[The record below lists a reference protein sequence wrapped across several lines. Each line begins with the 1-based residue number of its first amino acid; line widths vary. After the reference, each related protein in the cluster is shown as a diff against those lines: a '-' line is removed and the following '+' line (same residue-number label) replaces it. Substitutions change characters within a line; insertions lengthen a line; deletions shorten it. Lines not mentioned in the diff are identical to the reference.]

1 LVNEN
6 ITHWKPRFFTIWTG
20 QAFSLFG
27 SSLVQFALI
36 WWLTVT
42 TGSATVLATA
52 ALIGMLP
59 QIVLSPFA
67 GVVVDRASRRLVM
80 LVADSLTA
88 LFTLVLVYLFA
99 IGQAQVWHVY
109 AIMFIRSATG
119 AFHFPAMQAST
130 TLMVPERHLSR
141 VAGMNSALNGLMS
154 IAAPAV
160 GALLVSV
167 WPMAQVMMIDV
178 VTAGIAILPLLFIT
192 IPQPKRDLNSQLEA
206 GVRETFLNDLR
217 EGVRYILL
225 WRGLTVIVLI
235 LMSVNFL
242 LIPAASL
249 VPILVTKHYGSDAP
263 QLAMAIAFYGIGIIA
278 GGLLLSVWGGF
289 KRRVFTSM
297 MGLLIMGVSFAMLGL
312 LPGNLFAAALVCAA
326 GIGIGQPTTVGP
338 LYAVL
343 QATVLPAMQGRV
355 MALIGA
361 LAGAITPISLLV
373 AGPVA
378 DAIGVQVWYL
388 VGGIVCFA
396 LGVAG
401 FFIPALANIER
412 DMKQQGLENEA
423 DALQS
428 AMEVRR

>member
-1 LVNEN
+1 MEN
-6 ITHWKPRFFTIWTG
+6 WKPRFFTIWAG

-42 TGSATVLATA
+42 TGSATVLAMATLA
-52 ALIGMLP
+52 GMLP

-67 GVVVDRASRRLVM
+67 GVVVDRASRRLIM
-80 LVADSLTA
+80 LLADGMTA
-88 LFTLVLVYLFA
+88 LFTLVLVYLFGT
-99 IGQAQVWHVY
+99 GQAQVWHVY
-109 AIMFIRSATG
+109 VLMFVRSAAG

-141 VAGMNSALNGLMS
+141 VAGMNSTLNGLMS

-160 GALLVSV
+160 GALMVSV
-167 WPMAQVMMIDV
+167 LPMAQVMLIDV
-178 VTAGIAILPLLFIT
+178 VTAVIAMGPLLFMA
-192 IPQPKRDLNSQLEA
+192 IPQPKREEHQQGEA
-206 GVRETFLNDLR
+206 ARQPSFMQDLR
-217 EGVRYILL
+217 EGVRYILK

-235 LMSVNFL
+235 LMTVNFW

-249 VPILVTKHYGSDAP
+249 VPILVSKYYRGDAP
-263 QLAMAIAFYGIGIIA
+263 QLAMAIAFYGMGIIA

-297 MGLLIMGVSFAMLGL
+297 LGLLIMGVSFALLGL
-312 LPGNLFAAALVCAA
+312 LPGSVFAAALVCAA
-326 GIGIGQPTTVGP
+326 GIGIGQPITVGP

-343 QATVLPAMQGRV
+343 QATVVPNMQGRV
-355 MALIGA
+355 LALIGA
-361 LAGAITPISLLV
+361 LASAITPISLMV

-378 DAIGVQVWYL
+378 DAIGVQAWYL
-388 VGGIVCFA
+388 AGGIVCFA

-401 FFIPALANIER
+401 YNIPALANIER
-412 DMKQQGLENEA
+412 DMKQQTPANEV
-423 DALQS
+423 DAPPS
-428 AMEVRR
+428 AMGVSSK

>member
-1 LVNEN
+1 MQN
-6 ITHWKPRFFTIWTG
+6 WKPRFFTIWAG

-42 TGSATVLATA
+42 TGSATVLAMATLA
-52 ALIGMLP
+52 AMLP
-59 QIVLSPFA
+59 QILLAPFA
-67 GVVVDRASRRLVM
+67 GVVVDRASRRLII
-80 LVADSLTA
+80 LLADGTTA

-99 IGQAQVWHVY
+99 TGQTQVWHVY
-109 AIMFIRSATG
+109 VIMFVRSAAG

-130 TLMVPERHLSR
+130 TLMVPEKHLSR

-154 IAAPAV
+154 IAAPAL
-160 GALLVSV
+160 GALMVSV
-167 WPMAQVMMIDV
+167 WPMAQVMLIDV
-178 VTAGIAILPLLFIT
+178 VTAAIAMAPLLFIA
-192 IPQPKRDLNSQLEA
+192 IPQPAREENPQGEA
-206 GVRETFLNDLR
+206 SMLHAFSHDLR
-217 EGVRYILL
+217 DGVRYILK

-235 LMSVNFL
+235 LMAVNFL

-249 VPILVTKHYGSDAP
+249 VPILVTKHYVGDAP
-263 QLAMAIAFYGIGIIA
+263 QLAMAIACYGIGIVT

-289 KRRVFTSM
+289 ERRVFTSM
-297 MGLLIMGVSFAMLGL
+297 AGLLVMGASFFLLGL
-312 LPGNLFAAALVCAA
+312 LPGNWFVAALVCAA
-326 GIGIGQPTTVGP
+326 GIGIGQPITVGP

-378 DAIGVQVWYL
+378 DMIGVQAWYL
-388 VGGIVCFA
+388 AGGIVCFA
-396 LGVAG
+396 LGMAG

-412 DMKQQGLENEA
+412 DMKQQGATNGG
-423 DALQS
+423 DALPS
-428 AMEVRR
+428 AMAASRK

>member
-1 LVNEN
+1 MQN
-6 ITHWKPRFFTIWTG
+6 WKMRFFTIWAG

-42 TGSATVLATA
+42 TGSATVLAMATLA
-52 ALIGMLP
+52 GMLP

-67 GVVVDRASRRLVM
+67 GVVVDRASRRLII
-80 LVADSLTA
+80 LLADGMTA

-99 IGQAQVWHVY
+99 IGQTQVWHVY

>member
-1 LVNEN
+1 MQK
-6 ITHWKPRFFTIWTG
+6 WKTRFFTIWAG

-42 TGSATVLATA
+42 TGSATVLAMATLA
-52 ALIGMLP
+52 GMLP
-59 QIVLSPFA
+59 QIVLLPFA
-67 GVVVDRASRRLVM
+67 GVVVDRTSRRLII
-80 LVADSLTA
+80 LLADGMTA

-99 IGQAQVWHVY
+99 TGQAQVWHVY
-109 AIMFIRSATG
+109 VIMFVRSATG

-141 VAGMNSALNGLMS
+141 VAGMNSTLNGLMS
-154 IAAPAV
+154 ISAPAL

-178 VTAGIAILPLLFIT
+178 VTAGIAITPLLFIA
-192 IPQPKRDLNSQLEA
+192 IPRPKRDMNPLVKT
-206 GVRETFLNDLR
+206 GVWQSFMIDLR
-217 EGVRYILL
+217 EGVRYIVM
-225 WRGLTVIVLI
+225 WRGLTIIVLI
-235 LMSVNFL
+235 LMTVNFF

-249 VPILVTKHYGSDAP
+249 VPILVTQHYRSEAP
-263 QLAMAIAFYGIGIIA
+263 QLAMAVAFYGIGIIA

-343 QATVLPAMQGRV
+343 QATVLPVMQGRV

-388 VGGIVCFA
+388 VGGIVCFT

-401 FFIPALANIER
+401 FFTPALANIER
-412 DMKQQGLENEA
+412 DMKQQGLVDEA

-428 AMEVRR
+428 ATEARK

>member
-1 LVNEN
+1 
-6 ITHWKPRFFTIWTG
+6 
-20 QAFSLFG
+20 
-27 SSLVQFALI
+27 
-36 WWLTVT
+36 
-42 TGSATVLATA
+42 
-52 ALIGMLP
+52 
-59 QIVLSPFA
+59 
-67 GVVVDRASRRLVM
+67 
-80 LVADSLTA
+80 
-88 LFTLVLVYLFA
+88 
-99 IGQAQVWHVY
+99 
-109 AIMFIRSATG
+109 
-119 AFHFPAMQAST
+119 MQAST